1 MDFWRLNLILCMVV
15 EMWSE
20 SKNKILVL
28 FIVVIN
34 RIIHQFI
41 PSMLSTIEMVQ
52 HTFPDPIF
60 PSTTIVYGRLDFC
73 ISSMREG
80 GFGLSEILRVNN
92 IGTELDSFFDN
103 FSDGL

>member
-1 MDFWRLNLILCMVV
+1 
-15 EMWSE
+15 
-20 SKNKILVL
+20 
-28 FIVVIN
+28 
-34 RIIHQFI
+34 
-41 PSMLSTIEMVQ
+41 MLSTTEIVQ

-92 IGTELDSFFDN
+92 IGTELDSVFDN
-103 FSDGL
+103 FSDGLLLKSVGPL